1 MKKIGLA
8 MAVVLA
14 LMVLSL
20 SAVMATK
27 EEAKVLLTVT
37 SSKEKVNVGDV
48 IEVRVSISENSDIT
62 ALQFILSY
70 DSTAVE
76 LLDEPILKHSQLT
89 LMLNTDTP
97 GKIGVYSY
105 SNDVSKGISAGG
117 VLFTATFKVLKPNAT
132 FNISDL
138 QEAYDSN
145 DDDISANVEMIE
157 AVISCAHSHTETTVT
172 KEADC
177 VNTGVKTIVCKTC
190 GEKVAEEEIAATGHT
205 QGEWEVVTEADCTNA
220 GLKRK
225 SCTVCEEVLEEEE
238 IPATGHTQGEWE
250 VVTEA
255 TCTEPGLKKAC
266 CTVCGEKVAEEEI
279 AATGHTQGEW
289 EVVTEADC
297 TNPGLKRKSCTVCEE
312 VLEEEE
318 IPATGHSQGEWEVVT
333 EATCTEPGHKEASC
347 TVCGEKL
354 AEEEIPAK
362 GHSFGEWV
370 VVEEATVE
378 KNGKEERTCTV
389 CGLKET
395 RETEKVTPEP
405 TETPDVTPS
414 PEPTETP
421 EITPTEEPS
430 TTPAVTPTDAP
441 SVTPATGGDD
451 APVTGDNVHTGIF
464 LAIML
469 ITAAVLSVVIW
480 KKKEA

>member
-1 MKKIGLA
+1 MKKIRIA

-14 LMVLSL
+14 LMTLSL
-20 SAVMATK
+20 SAVMAAK
-27 EEAKVLLTVT
+27 EDGKVLLTVT

-48 IEVRVSISENSDIT
+48 IEVGVSISENSDIT

-70 DSTAVE
+70 DSAAVE

-145 DDDISANVEMIE
+145 DDDISANVEMTE
-157 AVISCAHSHTETTVT
+157 AVISCAHSHTETMVT
-172 KEADC
+172 KEATC
-177 VNTGVKTIVCKTC
+177 TEPGLKEACCIVC
-190 GEKVAEEEIAATGHT
+190 GEKVAEEEIPATGHKS
-205 QGEWEVVTEADCTNA
+205 GEWKVVTEADCTNA

-225 SCTVCEEVLEEEE
+225 SCTVCGEALVEEE

-255 TCTEPGLKKAC
+255 TCTEPGLKKA
-266 CTVCGEKVAEEEI
+266 
-279 AATGHTQGEW
+279 
-289 EVVTEADC
+289 
-297 TNPGLKRKSCTVCEE
+297 
-312 VLEEEE
+312 
-318 IPATGHSQGEWEVVT
+318 
-333 EATCTEPGHKEASC
+333 SC

-354 AEEEIPAK
+354 AEEDIPAK

-378 KNGKEERTCTV
+378 KKGKEERTCAV
-389 CGLKET
+389 CGFKET
-395 RETEKVTPEP
+395 RETEKLTPEP
-405 TETPDVTPS
+405 TETPDATPS

-421 EITPTEEPS
+421 EVTPSVAPTEEPG
-430 TTPAVTPTDAP
+430 TTPSVMPTDAP

-451 APVTGDNVHTGIF
+451 APVTGDNVHIGIF

-469 ITAAVLSVVIW
+469 ITAAVFSVVIW